1 MPIRSELRPLYPP
14 HWRELSHHVRF
25 NRAKGQCQRCG
36 RPHLALV
43 RCLPDGRWFDEKTT
57 TWRDRRGRMARW
69 PDLVEATRF
78 RTTRVVL
85 ATAHLDG
92 DPTNNRLTNLR
103 ALCQRCH
110 MLHDRLHHLAQ
121 RWITYRR
128 RRALGDLFLGPYAAL
143 IAALR
148 SDRTASVPGIQPGLR
163 FGSRAVT
170 AGAINGML
178 PLKFIRQ
185 AVGRRAVEGAFLLRG
200 GARTLAAMS
209 NSPSLP
215 L

>member
-1 MPIRSELRPLYPP
+1 MPIRRELRPLYPP

-25 NRAKGQCQRCG
+25 NRAGGRCQRCG
-36 RPHLALV
+36 RPHLVLV
-43 RCLPDGRWFDEKTT
+43 RCLPDGRWFDEQAT

-78 RTTRVVL
+78 RITRVVL

-103 ALCQRCH
+103 AFCQRCH
-110 MLHDRLHHLAQ
+110 MAHDRLHHLAQ

-128 RRALGDLFLGPYAAL
+128 RRALGDLFLGPYTSL

-148 SDRTASVPGIQPGLR
+148 SDRTASVPGIQPGLWITS
-163 FGSRAVT
+163 GAVT
-170 AGAINGML
+170 AETVDGMM
-178 PLKFIRQ
+178 PI
-185 AVGRRAVEGAFLLRG
+185 
-200 GARTLAAMS
+200 
-209 NSPSLP
+209 
-215 L
+215 